1 MKFNYEKLG
10 NLIEI
15 SEKKNSDLTV
25 DNLVGMN
32 INKEFIPSV
41 ANTNGTNLA
50 RYKLITK
57 NQFGCNL
64 MHVGRDKSVVVSKYS
79 EENPSIIS
87 PSYKIFQ
94 VKDTDLILPDFLML
108 CFLRSEVDR
117 FCWFYTD
124 SSVRGSLDW
133 SKFCEID
140 IPLPDLDTQQ
150 KIVDIYQF
158 FSDRIELKKKINKNL
173 QKLAKAIFHY
183 HFIDFKPYENNLIE
197 DDSYGLI
204 PKNWLVQTIDE
215 FVDDMKNGGTPKRGE
230 VNYWNNGN
238 IPWLKTGEIN
248 NNVIIKSEEY
258 ITELGLKK
266 SSAKL
271 LPVNT
276 IVMALYG
283 KGTAARI
290 GLLKLEATTNQ
301 ACCAMICNDFN
312 KTLFLYLFLLFNQ
325 KEIENLASG
334 SVQQNLSKDLIANLK
349 IVVPP
354 NSIIENLPFKEIY
367 NKITNNCFEIE
378 KLTKIR
384 DILLPKLMNGEIDV
398 SNIEV

>member
-173 QKLAKAIFHY
+173 EEIVEN
-183 HFIDFKPYENNLIE
+183 HFKEKYIKNKPQVYTKTTLNTIITITSGKRPLVKDNLKTKE
-197 DDSYGLI
+197 
-204 PKNWLVQTIDE
+204 
-215 FVDDMKNGGTPKRGE
+215 M
-230 VNYWNNGN
+230 N
-238 IPWLKTGEIN
+238 IPLIGASSIMGYTNQYLFKEKILITGRVGTHGIIQRFDSKCWPSDN
-248 NNVIIKSEEY
+248 TLIIKSKWYEY
-258 ITELGLKK
+258 VYQILKTINYTKLNRGSNQPLITQSDLKNIEIILPSEKELQEFENWAKSIMQKVDENKK
-266 SSAKL
+266 ENSKL
-271 LPVNT
+271 S
-276 IVMALYG
+276 
-283 KGTAARI
+283 
-290 GLLKLEATTNQ
+290 
-301 ACCAMICNDFN
+301 
-312 KTLFLYLFLLFNQ
+312 
-325 KEIENLASG
+325 NL
-334 SVQQNLSKDLIANLK
+334 
-349 IVVPP
+349 
-354 NSIIENLPFKEIY
+354 
-367 NKITNNCFEIE
+367 
-378 KLTKIR
+378 R
-384 DILLPKLMNGEIDV
+384 DILLPKLMDGEIDV
-398 SNIEV
+398 SNIEI